1 MHRMK
6 LPLSLL
12 LCAASLSACAES
24 EAPKVAAA
32 AAAAATATTEAQADA
47 AQAVDAAVTAPSV
60 DLKDPNAS
68 LSNDPKDVAAV
79 KALRTMEPRLNV
91 DRVGPAPIP
100 GWRELV
106 VNGSTLY
113 VSEDG
118 RYLVQG
124 SIFDMSTR
132 KDLSQGGI
140 SEFRRAEL
148 SKVQQQD
155 KIVFAPAGKPKHT
168 VMVFTDIE
176 CGFCRKLHDDIA
188 EYNRLGIA
196 IEYLAFPRAGTA
208 SPDFKHMESVW
219 CSADRNKALT
229 DAKAGRPVAPKTCTN
244 PVMMQYTLGQK
255 VGLQG
260 TPMIVAASGVAL
272 PGYMPPKDLL
282 AALDRIADE
291 AKSGGKAPGAR

>member
-1 MHRMK
+1 MK

-12 LCAASLSACAES
+12 LCAASLTACAKS
-24 EAPKVAAA
+24 DTPSNAAA
-32 AAAAATATTEAQADA
+32 DADTTAAAKADA
-47 AQAVDAAVTAPSV
+47 NEGDSQAGSTPAL

-68 LSNDPKDVAAV
+68 LSSDPKDIAAV
-79 KALRTMEPRLNV
+79 KALRNMAPQINP

-100 GWRELV
+100 GWREVL
-106 VNGSTLY
+106 VNGSALY

-118 RYLVQG
+118 RYLLQG
-124 SIFDMSTR
+124 SIFDINAK
-132 KDLSQGGI
+132 KDISQTGLSD
-140 SEFRRAEL
+140 FRREQLAGVRAE
-148 SKVQQQD
+148 D
-155 KIVFAPAGKPKHT
+155 KIVFAPVGKPKHT

-176 CGFCRKLHDDIA
+176 CGFCRKLHEEIA

-208 SPDFKHMESVW
+208 SPDFRQMESVW

-229 DAKAGRPVAPKTCTN
+229 DAKAGRPVPEKTCTN

-260 TPMIVAASGVAL
+260 TPMIVAANGYAL

-282 AALDRIADE
+282 TALDRIAEESKAGGGE
-291 AKSGGKAPGAR
+291 ASGGR